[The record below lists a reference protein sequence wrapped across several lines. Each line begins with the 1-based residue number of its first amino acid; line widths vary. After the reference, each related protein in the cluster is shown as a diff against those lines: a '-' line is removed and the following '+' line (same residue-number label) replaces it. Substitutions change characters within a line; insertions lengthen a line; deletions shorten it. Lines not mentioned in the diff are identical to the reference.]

1 MVKIKGSTE
10 STEIETVDADKTV
23 ILKGSTNNPV
33 IDFADA
39 TVGLSRMAVLKGYL
53 QYPGF
58 DKEDSTVTVQ
68 TQERNGEQVPV
79 EVAFTST
86 EGTDAHYRFMLAD
99 VINQQLKDIK
109 FKGAEFDVTIQPSK
123 KMMQDLSYFNNVL
136 AAYEANFMPKTEEGA
151 LYFYVGA
158 EGSDRT
164 KILINNNVEGE
175 INTDWNWPLDI
186 VLKILRLSDNAE
198 VDMSFNNQGLLQI
211 TVNSGMGVYTYLLP
225 ARS

>member
-1 MVKIKGSTE
+1 MSNYIKDTLKDVIRHTHDLGIFEMVKIKGSTE

-33 IDFADA
+33 VDFADA

-123 KMMQDLSYFNNVL
+123 KMMKTYLTSTMYWRLIKPILCQRQKKVHCI
-136 AAYEANFMPKTEEGA
+136 FM
-151 LYFYVGA
+151 F
-158 EGSDRT
+158 
-164 KILINNNVEGE
+164 
-175 INTDWNWPLDI
+175 
-186 VLKILRLSDNAE
+186 VLKVVTELK
-198 VDMSFNNQGLLQI
+198 F
-211 TVNSGMGVYTYLLP
+211 
-225 ARS
+225 